1 MRRSPRKTVNLS
13 ESVHQQLNSY
23 ALAAGAAGVSLLAL
37 AQPSEAKIVYRP
49 TLVNISPNT
58 SYKVDFGL
66 GPVPILTIGNFRLFS
81 KVTTSYNRCF
91 DGLSVK
97 GDVAGSSASTKGHTI
112 RLAYAL
118 SSGATIGPQQKFQQ
132 ASSVIMANVYYN
144 HSVSRDERGAWL
156 NATNR
161 YLGLRFQV
169 NGQFHYGWARLNVRS
184 SVGSFVAYC
193 QIFATLTGYA
203 YETVPNTPIIAGKTH
218 SADAK
223 QPTPASLKTNTPEAA
238 TLGVLAIGA
247 PGLSIWR
254 RDEPRVLCNR

>member
-58 SYKVDFGL
+58 SYTVDFGL
-66 GPVPILTIGNFRLFS
+66 GPVPILAIGNVRTFRTH
-81 KVTTSYNRCF
+81 TTYNRCF
-91 DGLSVK
+91 DSLSVK
-97 GDVAGSSASTKGHTI
+97 GDVAGFSTTSRGHTS

-132 ASSVIMANVYYN
+132 ASSVVMANVVN
-144 HSVSRDERGAWL
+144 NQNVNFHSRGRWL
-156 NATNR
+156 NVTNR
-161 YLGLRFQV
+161 YLGIRFQV

-184 SVGSFVAYC
+184 RLGSFPFAYC

-223 QPTPASLKTNTPEAA
+223 QPAPASLKTNTPEAA

-254 RDEPRVLCNR
+254 REESVGALQ

>member
-1 MRRSPRKTVNLS
+1 MRRSPRKTIKLS

-49 TLVNISPNT
+49 TLVSIPPNT
-58 SYKVDFGL
+58 SYTVDFGL
-66 GPVPILTIGNFRLFS
+66 GPVPILTIRNVRVFTAH
-81 KVTTSYNRCF
+81 TTYNRCF

-97 GDVAGSSASTKGHTI
+97 GDVAGLSITTRGHTS

-132 ASSVIMANVYYN
+132 ASSVIMAELANNRYIHF
-144 HSVSRDERGAWL
+144 HSRGRWL
-156 NATNR
+156 NVTNR
-161 YLGLRFQV
+161 YLGIRFQV
-169 NGQFHYGWARLNVRS
+169 SGQFHYAWARLNVRS
-184 SVGSFVAYC
+184 SFPSFPFAYC

-223 QPTPASLKTNTPEAA
+223 QPAPASLKTNTPEAA

-254 RDEPRVLCNR
+254 REESVGALQ